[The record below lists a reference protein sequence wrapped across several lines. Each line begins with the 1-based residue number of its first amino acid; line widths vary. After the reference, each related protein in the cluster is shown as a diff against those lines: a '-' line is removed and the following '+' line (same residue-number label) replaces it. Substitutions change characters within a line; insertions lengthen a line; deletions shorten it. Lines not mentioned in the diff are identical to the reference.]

1 MKKNYLSL
9 LILLIVPCMT
19 WAFEPKNL
27 LESSEYFVDDKGS
40 LKIHEVIKKEMRPF
54 GRGAA
59 GFKPSLLKRYW
70 FKLNLPSERPSK
82 TFLAVTA
89 AILDEVNLYIPE
101 KGKFVKLM
109 NGEVAPWQG
118 KEIKYI
124 YPVFKI
130 NEEVKETVYLEVWSA
145 GAISFQVKLH
155 DRDSFE
161 KAKLLD
167 FVFDGCF
174 LAIISVLML
183 YNLFIFFASK
193 DTKYA
198 YYCFY
203 MLTTL
208 PLQFSI
214 SGFYNYVFEP
224 TGLWERQFTTMWVLL
239 HSVASALMT
248 RKFLKTK
255 EKMPKADK
263 LILFLIV
270 MAFIQMLSYFD
281 TGIGGIHNVAVSK
294 LGLYVTA
301 FVFFLFS
308 ISLRC
313 FYKGIRSNWE
323 EHRIAKFFFPAFS
336 CYLGG
341 VLIHAL
347 VSYGYINH
355 SFFATH
361 GLRFGYIGEAL
372 LISLALADI
381 INSLRKADKKKQEL
395 LLDLNENLEMIVNER
410 TEQLNHTLN
419 ETNSLLNN
427 MKQSVFSVDKEG
439 IIIPPVS
446 QYSNQIFGEK
456 LAGKSIYDTLFKD
469 LDREGEEVGSFHFRT
484 SLSIGAEF
492 FQFEVLGG
500 SDSFPSKIIMIDK
513 NKEKRS
519 IKIAYSPIVS
529 KKDIIEKLM
538 LVVEDVT
545 DIEKLER
552 ESKEKEAASAIKIQ
566 KLQEIVSNDK
576 KDLRLFSRES
586 NLNLALAERSVDDCD
601 LEGLFRAA
609 HTLKG
614 AARMYGMNGLSSSLH
629 NLESNIIKLKDDS
642 IEKSSL
648 TTNMSG
654 ILEKIRS
661 SLDDYLGLAREI
673 FGNDVDET
681 YLATD
686 SSLVEISKDL
696 FISVVDRIKEIAY
709 GNKDDELAD
718 LVKKLETEEF
728 KETLS
733 HLNKTV
739 NRIATSLRKN
749 ISLKI
754 EGDAVYLD
762 TKRSSIIKDSIMHII
777 QNSCDHGIEKDGS
790 ITVNLANID
799 EGLKI
804 TIFDNGRGMDSGLIC
819 EKAIE
824 KGLTTE
830 EESQKYTKKQK
841 LKFIMMSG
849 FSTKEVA
856 TEFSG
861 RGVGMDVVKTNI
873 SDLGGSIELDSVLGE
888 GTTIEIKIPLDQQKS
903 N

>member
-1 MKKNYLSL
+1 MKKKILSIYLL
-9 LILLIVPCMT
+9 LIIPCMT

-27 LESSEYFVDDKGS
+27 LENSDYLVDDKGS

-70 FKLNLPSERPSK
+70 FKIYLPSERPSK

-101 KGKFVKLM
+101 NGKFVKLI
-109 NGEVAPWQG
+109 NGEIAPWQD

-130 NEEVKETVYLEVWSA
+130 NENVKGPVYLEVWSA

-214 SGFYNYVFEP
+214 SGFYNYAFEP

-255 EKMPKADK
+255 ENMPNADK

-270 MAFIQMLSYFD
+270 MAFILMLSYFD
-281 TGIGGIHNVAVSK
+281 TGIGGFHNIAVSK
-294 LGLYVTA
+294 LGLYITA
-301 FVFFLFS
+301 FVVFLFS

-313 FYKGIRSNWE
+313 FYIGIRSNWE
-323 EHRIAKFFFPAFS
+323 VHRIAKFFFPAFS

-355 SFFATH
+355 SFFTTH

-381 INSLRKADKKKQEL
+381 INSLRKADKKKSEE
-395 LLDLNENLEMIVNER
+395 LLDLNENLEKKVSER

-419 ETNSLLNN
+419 ETNALLNN
-427 MKQSVFSVDKEG
+427 MKQSVFSIDKEG

-446 QYSNQIFGEK
+446 QYSHEIFGEN
-456 LAGKSIYDTLFKD
+456 LDGKSLYDTLFKD
-469 LDREGEEVGSFHFRT
+469 LDKEGEDLVQFQFKT
-484 SLSIGAEF
+484 SLSIGEDH
-492 FQFEVLGG
+492 FQYEVFG
-500 SDSFPSKIIMIDK
+500 SSESFPSKIMMIGK
-513 NKEKRS
+513 NGDERS
-519 IKIAYSPIVS
+519 IRVAYSPIISEKNIV
-529 KKDIIEKLM
+529 EKLM
-538 LVVEDVT
+538 LVVEDIT
-545 DIEKLER
+545 DIENLER

-586 NLNLALAERSVDDCD
+586 NLNLALAERSVEECN
-601 LEGLFRAA
+601 LEGLFRAV
-609 HTLKG
+609 HTIKG
-614 AARMYGMNGLSSSLH
+614 SARLYGMNGLSGTIH
-629 NLESNIIKLKDDS
+629 TLESNIAKL
-642 IEKSSL
+642 INYPPEKESL
-648 TTNMSG
+648 KSQMEDV
-654 ILEKIRS
+654 LKKMRVLVVEY
-661 SLDDYLGLAREI
+661 LDLAKEI

-686 SSLVEISKDL
+686 SSLMEVSKDL
-696 FISVVDRIKEIAY
+696 FVSVVDRIKEIAD
-709 GNKDDELAD
+709 GNKDNELSD

-728 KETLS
+728 KTTLTQ
-733 HLNKTV
+733 LNKTV
-739 NRIATSLRKN
+739 NRIATSLRKD
-749 ISLKI
+749 ITLKI
-754 EGDAVYLD
+754 EGDDVYLNA
-762 TKRSSIIKDSIMHII
+762 KKSSVIKDCIMHII
-777 QNSCDHGIEKDGS
+777 QNSCDHGIEREGS
-790 ITVNLANID
+790 ITINLKND
-799 EGLKI
+799 SEELKI
-804 TIFDNGRGMDSGLIC
+804 NIMDDGRGMDPDFIC
-819 EKAIE
+819 GKAIE
-824 KGLTTE
+824 KGMVTK
-830 EESQKYTKKQK
+830 EESQNYDKKKK
-841 LKFIMMSG
+841 LQFIMMSG

-873 SDLGGSIELDSVLGE
+873 NDLGGSVELNSAPGE
-888 GTTIEIKIPLDQQKS
+888 GTKFEIKIPFDQLKS